1 MPKEFTHSN
10 KLQLGRFPFLTEL
23 LLIVT
28 VPDQS
33 NETKKNK
40 QLTAV
45 LPKLGM
51 VAIFKDW
58 AIFIR

>member
-1 MPKEFTHSN
+1 MLKDFTHSN

-23 LLIVT
+23 LLVVIF
-28 VPDQS
+28 PDQS
-33 NETKKNK
+33 NETMRNK
-40 QLTAV
+40 QLTSV

-51 VAIFKDW
+51 EGIFKDW